1 MMPFV
6 KWALMAPVMLLV
18 TVLTLPLAFVLPFF
32 VVNRAGSL
40 DNSTRYGFGWYLPD
54 WLSWFQT
61 PDNDI
66 DGDQG
71 WREEHWQ
78 WRFRL
83 PAVLA
88 TYVGRVGWLWR
99 NPGYGFGWEWVD
111 APVTGVVDAPFVRI
125 DNLWQL
131 TLWGGRLNIGWNIR
145 GALSGPRRMHIASFA
160 LSIRFTV

>member
-1 MMPFV
+1 MPYL

-32 VVNRAGSL
+32 AQRRPGTL
-40 DNSTRYGFGWYLPD
+40 DNSTRYGFGWFLPG

-61 PDNDI
+61 PDNDL

-111 APVTGVVDAPFVRI
+111 APVTGIADAPFVRI
-125 DNLWQL
+125 DDLWQL
-131 TLWGGRLNIGWNIR
+131 TVWGGRLNIGWNIR
-145 GALSGPRRMHIASFA
+145 GALSGQRRMHIASYA
-160 LSIRFTV
+160 LSIRFKV